1 MTSLKVL
8 RAINKDKWQF
18 LGTIKTIHSTH
29 WHALL
34 SIYMVIASTSQYK
47 NTKSWRFHLK
57 YSHTAVA
64 TGKLKKRKK
73 CAGGGVLSREI
84 LFS

>member
-8 RAINKDKWQF
+8 RAVSKHKWQF
-18 LGTIKTIHSTH
+18 LATTKTIHSIN

-34 SIYMVIASTSQYK
+34 SIYMVIASTGPHE
-47 NTKSWRFHLK
+47 NNKSWRFHLK

-64 TGKLKKRKK
+64 IGKLKTNKKKRVQEE
-73 CAGGGVLSREI
+73 AY
-84 LFS
+84 

>member
-1 MTSLKVL
+1 MMSLKVL
-8 RAINKDKWQF
+8 RAINEDKWQF
-18 LGTIKTIHSTH
+18 LGTTKTIHSIH

-47 NTKSWRFHLK
+47 NNKSWRFHLK

-64 TGKLKKRKK
+64 TGKLKKKK
-73 CAGGGVLSREI
+73 GAGGGVLSREI